1 MELTPVLIDLQT
13 RNMRGVNEFGQ
24 GYPLYIALYLF
35 VRQTI
40 KNNQHFSPLLYV
52 VDNKFCQK

>member
-40 KNNQHFSPLLYV
+40 KNNQHFSPLIYV